1 MDELD
6 KTGINYK
13 ISSAVRFGKNTGGG
27 SHGAGLAVDFNN
39 LYQLVGGSI
48 KAEPNLKARIEQPI
62 YRQIA
67 EIGAKYNWFKF
78 IMIKIALFNR
88 RKVNRKLI
96 LVNIRH

>member
-6 KTGINYK
+6 KAGINYK

-27 SHGAGLAVDFNN
+27 SHGAGLAVDFSN

-62 YRQIA
+62 YKQIA
-67 EIGAKYNWFKF
+67 EIGAKYNWFNPWRLSDNGGKYEEIWHF
-78 IMIKIALFNR
+78 EYWG
-88 RKVNRKLI
+88 
-96 LVNIRH
+96 